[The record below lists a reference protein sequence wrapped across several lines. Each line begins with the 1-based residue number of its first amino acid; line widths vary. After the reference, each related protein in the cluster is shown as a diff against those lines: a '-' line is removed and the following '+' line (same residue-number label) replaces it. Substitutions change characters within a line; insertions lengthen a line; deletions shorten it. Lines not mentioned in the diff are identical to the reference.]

1 MIIPRKVKYR
11 KLQRGRVRGKATSGF
26 QIEFGD
32 YGIKSMESGFITER
46 QIEAAR
52 RVMSRHV
59 KRGGKIWIRLI
70 ADKSMTKIPA
80 ETRMGK
86 GKGSPEFWVAAV
98 RAGTVLFEMS
108 GIEEAV
114 ALEALRLASHKL
126 CVQTKIIKKELVES
140 L

>member
-11 KLQRGRVRGKATSGF
+11 KLQRGRVRGKAQCGNR
-26 QIEFGD
+26 IEFGE
-32 YGIKSMESGFITER
+32 YGLKSLECGWVTER

-52 RVMSRHV
+52 RVISRHV
-59 KRGGKIWIRLI
+59 KRGGKIWIRVI
-70 ADKSMTKIPA
+70 ADKSVTKIPA

-86 GKGSPEFWVAAV
+86 GKGAPEFWVAV
-98 RAGTVLFEMS
+98 VKAGTMIFEMS
-108 GIEEAV
+108 GIEENV

-126 CVQTKIIKKELVES
+126 CVKTKIHKKELVEA